1 MTTVQSALAEPA
13 PAPAARAAVHSF
25 VLDPAPASPD
35 EARRHFAARLAFET
49 DPADLAI
56 DLERRAA
63 NLVVVDSRSP
73 QAYEACH
80 IPGAINL
87 PTRTITAD
95 STAHLPKDAV
105 LVVYC
110 WSPGCNGST
119 RASLRLATLGFQVK
133 ELIGGLEYWR
143 LEGRAVEG
151 TLGES
156 APMYG

>member
-1 MTTVQSALAEPA
+1 MTTIR
-13 PAPAARAAVHSF
+13 PAAAPSAPRAAVHSF
-25 VLDPAPASPD
+25 VLDPAPASPE
-35 EARRHFAARLAFET
+35 EARRHFAAKLAFET
-49 DPADLAI
+49 DPADLAL
-56 DLERRAA
+56 DLERRTA

-87 PTRTITAD
+87 PTRTITAE
-95 STAHLPKDAV
+95 STAQLPRDAV

-119 RASLRLATLGFQVK
+119 RAALRLASLGFRVK

-143 LEGRAVEG
+143 LEERPVEG
-151 TLGES
+151 TLGAS